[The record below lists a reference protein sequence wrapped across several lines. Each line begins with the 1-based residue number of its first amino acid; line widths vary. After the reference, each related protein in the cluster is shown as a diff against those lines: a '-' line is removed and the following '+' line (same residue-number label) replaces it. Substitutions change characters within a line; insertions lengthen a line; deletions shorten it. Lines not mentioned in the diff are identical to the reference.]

1 MLRQDTGKESVIK
14 RISSMTTTSSPAIVY
29 AFNEGESSYA
39 ITYSFVGGQYIYG
52 RGLGNVLDLQSPVT
66 AIGQK
71 GCSGCGYGH
80 GFNAFNS
87 TSGYTNSTTYTAT
100 SVTNSELG

>member
-29 AFNEGESSYA
+29 ANNGGEYSYA
-39 ITYSFVGGQYIYG
+39 ITDSFVGGQYIYG

-71 GCSGCGYGH
+71 GCSGCGYGQ